1 VLEVLPGYAF
11 HAIDGRGRTGRKPDA
26 EIGWGTSKSREV
38 KKIRLLGAIP
48 DLKVGALRPSL

>member
-1 VLEVLPGYAF
+1 VRRFADNIYYRDADDLFRFVTDPE
-11 HAIDGRGRTGRKPDA
+11 IDPTNN
-26 EIGWGTSKSREV
+26 V